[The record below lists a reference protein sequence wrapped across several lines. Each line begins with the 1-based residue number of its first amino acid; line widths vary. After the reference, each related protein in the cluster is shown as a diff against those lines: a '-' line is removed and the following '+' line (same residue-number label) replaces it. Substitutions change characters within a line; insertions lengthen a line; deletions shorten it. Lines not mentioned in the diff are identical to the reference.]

1 MGFVKRRL
9 LRLVL
14 LMIVLP
20 VLGAVA
26 LRLSEEIEARRGA
39 TRLSSALRRT
49 GFALRRTPPP
59 RYR

>member
-14 LMIVLP
+14 LMVVLP

-26 LRLSEEIEARRGA
+26 LRLSERMEAQRGA
-39 TRLSSALRRT
+39 TPLSSALRRA
-49 GFALRRTPPP
+49 GLALRRTPPP
-59 RYR
+59 RYA